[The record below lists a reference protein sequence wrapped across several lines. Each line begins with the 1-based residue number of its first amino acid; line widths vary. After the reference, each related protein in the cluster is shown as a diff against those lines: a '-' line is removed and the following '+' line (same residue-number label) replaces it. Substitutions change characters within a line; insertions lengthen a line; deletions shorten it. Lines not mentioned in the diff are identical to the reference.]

1 MNLFRNLK
9 KISSIILLLASQ
21 NVSSGIGSFIND
33 ISLALDKQLSEKG
46 VRPYIIPMDQGR
58 LISREKFQEIDV
70 GLSKEQVIYLLGKPS
85 ISSPF
90 LNNQWSYIYCY

>member
-9 KISSIILLLASQ
+9 KISSIIILLASQ
-21 NVSSGIGSFIND
+21 DVSSGIGSFIND

-46 VRPYIIPMDQGR
+46 IKPYIIPMDQGR
-58 LISREKFQEIDV
+58 LLEHEKFQQIDV

-85 ISSPF
+85 LTSPF
-90 LNNQWSYIYCY
+90 LDNQWN